1 MSTMFIDF
9 DWMGWIEK
17 FYIFKTWL
25 NVSLCM
31 QSSYQISAKSTFD
44 PNILSEISHL
54 KKSCILE
61 NFDFKYAGP
70 RDGTENK
77 N

>member
-1 MSTMFIDF
+1 M
-9 DWMGWIEK
+9 
-17 FYIFKTWL
+17 
-25 NVSLCM
+25 
-31 QSSYQISAKSTFD
+31 FD

-70 RDGTENK
+70 RDGTHPVPGRKIKNGSRDRGTGTQNENPVPGRDRK
-77 N
+77 ISIGTRPIQP